1 MSVAAVSWPAD
12 AYAVKRSV
20 GRCFG
25 FTVLSFGG
33 WAFFWLYTHRKLLD
47 GELGRGRDDA
57 VLHTVG
63 YLVPVWNV
71 FIIYWL
77 WRDLDEL
84 RRRVGL
90 PGFPVGG
97 YVAGAI
103 FLAPVVFWLAAERM
117 NEYWDTRLGGW
128 ATDAPVTTVEKVL
141 LALGA
146 AIWALWLLTMLL
158 LLLLLALAAGGGD
171 A

>member
-1 MSVAAVSWPAD
+1 MTGFPAE
-12 AYAVKRSV
+12 AYAVKRGL
-20 GRCFG
+20 GRCIG

-33 WAFFWLYTHRKLLD
+33 WLFYWLYTHRKLLD

-63 YLVPVWNV
+63 YMVPLWNV
-71 FIIYWL
+71 FILYWL

-103 FLAPVVFWLAAERM
+103 FLAPVFFSLVAARM
-117 NEYWDTRLGGW
+117 NEYWDVRLGGW
-128 ATDAPVTTVEKVL
+128 ATEAPVTTVEKVL
-141 LALGA
+141 LGLGA
-146 AIWALWLLTMLL
+146 AIWALWLLTILL
-158 LLLLLALAAGGGD
+158 LVVLLALSADGGAA
-171 A
+171 